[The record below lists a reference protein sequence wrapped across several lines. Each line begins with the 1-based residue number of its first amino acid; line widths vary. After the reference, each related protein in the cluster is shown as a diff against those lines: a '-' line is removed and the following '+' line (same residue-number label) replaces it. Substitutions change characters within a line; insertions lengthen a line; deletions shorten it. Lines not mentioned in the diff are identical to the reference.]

1 MGNIEELRQMF
12 EQCSEENL
20 ERVVSINK
28 CLINLTT
35 AQLEYLLE
43 LSRMLF
49 GQSPDQLLAGFLV
62 FVTQR

>member
-12 EQCSEENL
+12 EQCNEENL

-28 CLINLTT
+28 CLINLTA

-43 LSRMLF
+43 LSRLLF
-49 GQSPDQLLAGFLV
+49 GQAPD
-62 FVTQR
+62 

>member
-1 MGNIEELRQMF
+1 MGNIEELRQML
-12 EQCSEENL
+12 EQCSKEKL

-43 LSRMLF
+43 LSRLLF
-49 GQSPDQLLAGFLV
+49 SQSPD
-62 FVTQR
+62 

>member
-1 MGNIEELRQMF
+1 MKEGERMGNIEELRQMF

-49 GQSPDQLLAGFLV
+49 GQSPD
-62 FVTQR
+62 

>member
-49 GQSPDQLLAGFLV
+49 GQSPD
-62 FVTQR
+62 

>member
-1 MGNIEELRQMF
+1 MVLFRMKEGERMGNIEELRQMF

-20 ERVVSINK
+20 DRVVSINK

-43 LSRMLF
+43 LSRLLF
-49 GQSPDQLLAGFLV
+49 SQSPD
-62 FVTQR
+62 